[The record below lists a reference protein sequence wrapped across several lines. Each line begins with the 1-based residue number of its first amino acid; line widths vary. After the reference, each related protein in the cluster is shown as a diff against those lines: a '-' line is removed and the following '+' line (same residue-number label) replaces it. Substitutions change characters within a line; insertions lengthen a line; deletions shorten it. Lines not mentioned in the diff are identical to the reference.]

1 MSTVQGNVV
10 IAIKAV
16 DEASGVFGQLSSALT
31 GALSQLG
38 PLGQQLSS
46 VITGFAT
53 AGPMGAAVAG
63 IGALAVSLKGCFEA
77 AVSAE
82 DVWNRLKGTV
92 ERSGEAWSGVEEQ
105 IHNATEALMGVSRF
119 DDEQMAAALKTLM
132 DFGMKLPEALN
143 TLNSVM
149 DLATAKQVDLS
160 IAAQNVGKAFQGNT
174 GLLER
179 MGVVVSESKDV
190 AVKFSETMENVQK
203 QFGGAAQAD
212 LSTYAGKMAQLQIK
226 MAELGEKIGAAL
238 LPVLLPLVDG
248 FIKVIDILTD
258 FGKAIGGAIDWLG
271 KLWNAMTA
279 GANDAVKGMKEAVMG
294 AGEAVTNTFK
304 DVYKNLVG
312 GSIWTD
318 MWKEM
323 IKETQDSMDRISME
337 VEVGTE
343 YIADLLE
350 ELRGTSAE
358 AISQGLEDIL
368 DPLLT
373 AGVTLEQLNDVFGD
387 LVNSSG
393 SVGEELGKLQE
404 GLDSGTISMEELRRG
419 FIELSTSLS
428 TKQGD
433 MSKFAE
439 TISASLEN
447 MLDPLISANVTVEQM
462 HSAFGVLV
470 EDSTS
475 VGEALDMLRN
485 KFDSGEVSLRTL
497 NEDFAKLSKL
507 SVEVGALGAPALGTP
522 VAAVAA
528 PSPSTIYVNVYSS
541 VGTLAVGN
549 KSELDDYLTQLHRQ
563 VVDAVRSQ

>member
-1 MSTVQGNVV
+1 MQRMSTVQGNVV

-132 DFGMKLPEALN
+132 DFGMKLPEALK

-160 IAAQNVGKAFQGNT
+160 IAAQTVGKAFQGNT

-226 MAELGEKIGAAL
+226 MAELGEKIGNAL

-248 FIKVIDILTD
+248 FIAIIDTLTD
-258 FGKAIGGAIDWLG
+258 FAAGIKGAIDWLE

-279 GANDAVKGMKEAVMG
+279 GANEAVKGMKDSVMG
-294 AGEAVTNTFK
+294 AGEYVTDAFK
-304 DVYKNLVG
+304 GVYKTLVG
-312 GSIWTD
+312 GSIWPD

-323 IKETQDSMDRISME
+323 IKETVASMDEISATIGVAV
-337 VEVGTE
+337 VE
-343 YIADLLE
+343 IARLLE
-350 ELRGTSAE
+350 DQSPDLSNM
-358 AISQGLEDIL
+358 L

-373 AGVTLEQLNDVFGD
+373 AKVTLEQMNDVFGD
-387 LVNSSG
+387 LVDSSG
-393 SVGEELGKLQE
+393 SIGEGLDKLQA
-404 GLDSGTISMEELRRG
+404 GLDSGSISVNELQRG
-419 FIELSTSLS
+419 FIELSTKIS
-428 TKQGD
+428 TSQGD
-433 MSKFAE
+433 TSRFTE
-439 TISASLEN
+439 PISRCLED
-447 MLDPLISANVTVEQM
+447 MLDPLISANVTVQQM

-475 VGEALDMLRN
+475 LGEALNMLRN
-485 KFDSGEVSLRTL
+485 KFDSGEASLRTL
-497 NEDFAKLSKL
+497 NEGFAKL
-507 SVEVGALGAPALGTP
+507 SVEVGVLGAPAVGSP
-522 VAAVAA
+522 VAAVVA
-528 PSPSTIYVNVYSS
+528 PSPSTVYVNVYSS
-541 VGTLAVGN
+541 VGTLAIGN
-549 KSELDDYLTQLHRQ
+549 KSELDDYLKQVYRT
-563 VVDAVRSQ
+563 VVDAVRAQ